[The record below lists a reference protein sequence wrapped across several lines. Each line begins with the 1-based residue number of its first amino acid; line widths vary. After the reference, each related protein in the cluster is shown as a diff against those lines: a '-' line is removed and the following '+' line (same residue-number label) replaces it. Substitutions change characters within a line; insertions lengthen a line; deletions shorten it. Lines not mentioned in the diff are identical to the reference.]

1 MLKMAIG
8 NSIKFQLLLY
18 NIPKRIRQVMAQP
31 KKTRERFSKSEF
43 SNKLRKENLK
53 YDKKTIFGPASF
65 DNPSARTSLQSDFAY
80 TSDDGSFSTRY
91 NDDDDEALRHVRPPL
106 YYKS

>member
-1 MLKMAIG
+1 
-8 NSIKFQLLLY
+8 
-18 NIPKRIRQVMAQP
+18 MAQP
-31 KKTRERFSKSEF
+31 KKTRKRFSKSEF

-80 TSDDGSFSTRY
+80 TSDH
-91 NDDDDEALRHVRPPL
+91 DDDDDDDDDDHH
-106 YYKS
+106 YQ